1 MGIHGDIVSFY
12 QQRHTKY
19 RYFIKYIKIL
29 WDYYEQ
35 QGWPHARKSC
45 SNVRWANLHLNKKNI
60 QHWAHQAWQSY
71 FLFQSIQVTWVKIR
85 QHLLCIYR
93 LQHVV
98 TKASF
103 QLAPAQLGSTRFLGF
118 SDQKQIVSLN
128 PFDHVSQRSQTDCL
142 EATFMAGFSHSVGI
156 LDDFISRVG

>member
-1 MGIHGDIVSFY
+1 MGKKNKEDERTPHENENWVVRVGIHGDIVSFY

-35 QGWPHARKSC
+35 QGWSHARKSC

-71 FLFQSIQVTWVKIR
+71 FLFQSIQCLSHVGQNKTAPSL
-85 QHLLCIYR
+85 HLPIATCGD
-93 LQHVV
+93 
-98 TKASF
+98 KSF
-103 QLAPAQLGSTRFLGF
+103 FSTSTYSAWLYSVFRIF
-118 SDQKQIVSLN
+118 
-128 PFDHVSQRSQTDCL
+128 RSETDC
-142 EATFMAGFSHSVGI
+142 
-156 LDDFISRVG
+156 